1 MNMPMSVSA
10 HECECAYTYVSAHMW
25 IYVFM
30 WCLTREGILCFLG
43 GGGWVGLCV

>member
-30 WCLTREGILCFLG
+30 WCLTREGILCFRG
-43 GGGWVGLCV
+43 GGGGVGLSV